1 MIIKNSNSGFA
12 IAIAWPETYCKQP
25 GYWYDGISNLLG
37 WSKNYYYKVGH
48 AALVLIDTMNRKC
61 HYFDFGRY
69 HTPFK
74 QGRVRNATTDPGLA
88 IQTTPVISE
97 NGKQIENFEEILTEL
112 QLNPECHGEGKLHA
126 SYCRTNFPE
135 AFAKANLLLESS
147 PIPYGPFKNKG
158 SNCSRFVN
166 TALLAGKPNWLAS
179 LKLRYLVPLT
189 PMPLNNVKALPN
201 KTSLPKM
208 LGHPPFVPQE
218 LSDMGI
224 LAKTLPQPERHPE
237 IPRTAQWLSGEGVG
251 SWFHIVADDNN
262 FFITRYNELGVLEC
276 KGRFEISNKE
286 IFDMNLPYEFVHL
299 SHCKRARIK
308 QRGRIVEFVMIT
320 Q

>member
-1 MIIKNSNSGFA
+1 MIINNSNRGFA

-25 GYWYDGISNLLG
+25 GYWYDGISMLLG

-48 AALVLIDTMNRKC
+48 AALVLIDEVNRKC

-74 QGRVRNATTDPGLA
+74 YGRVRNATTDPGLA
-88 IQTTPVISE
+88 IQTIPLISE
-97 NGKQIENFEEILTEL
+97 NGKHIENFEEILTEL

-126 SYCRTNFPE
+126 SYCRANFTE

-147 PIPYGPFKNKG
+147 PIPYGPFKYKG

-166 TALLAGKPNWLAS
+166 AALLAGKPNLLAS

-201 KTSLPKM
+201 KTLLPKM
-208 LGHPPFVPQE
+208 LSNEAFCPE
-218 LSDMGI
+218 KISDKG
-224 LAKTLPQPERHPE
+224 LLDETLPQPVRYSE
-237 IPRTAQWLSGEGVG
+237 IPLTAQCLSGEGVV
-251 SWFHIVADDNN
+251 SWFHITSDENN
-262 FFITRYNELGVLEC
+262 FFITRYNEHGLVEC
-276 KGRFEISNKE
+276 KGRFEFRN
-286 IFDMNLPYEFVHL
+286 
-299 SHCKRARIK
+299 
-308 QRGRIVEFVMIT
+308 
-320 Q
+320 